1 MKISYVALFILLAV
15 NLLTD
20 GYIYFRLKQA
30 TQKHKWLKKAHIAFS
45 AILCISLVAI
55 AAAPFRTAST
65 AGMQWIMWTLFTY
78 ISTYLPKYLYALFAI
93 IANIPRLFKRKR
105 WNFVSTAGA
114 IIGFLLFG
122 TMWWGALVTPRQVN
136 IEKVD
141 IRSERLPK
149 NFDGFTIALFSDLHT
164 GTFGNNTGII
174 ENLVEEINRQNA
186 DMVIFAGDIV
196 NRSTSELYPF
206 IPALKQIKARYG
218 VVSVL
223 GNHDYGDYMKWDSE
237 EAYAAN
243 IEELVTLQNDSLGW
257 RLLRDQSFDIYAGP
271 DKQKIAIIGVD
282 NWGEPPF
289 KTYGNLQL
297 AYDNLND
304 SVFKILVSH
313 NPRHWDLEVV
323 KKTNIDLTLSGHTHA
338 MQSMLEIGGKKYS
351 LAAKK
356 YPNWAGLTSENGK
369 YLYVNIGIGEVGVP
383 MRLGATP
390 ELTLITLHCN

>member
-65 AGMQWIMWTLFTY
+65 VGMQWIMWTLFTY
-78 ISTYLPKYLYALFAI
+78 ISTYIPKYLYALFAI

-136 IEKVD
+136 IKKVD

-164 GTFGNNTGII
+164 GTFGNNTGIV

-356 YPNWAGLTSENGK
+356 YPNWAGLTSENEK

>member
-30 TQKHKWLKKAHIAFS
+30 TQKHKWLKKAHVAFS

-65 AGMQWIMWTLFTY
+65 VGMQWIMWTLFTY
-78 ISTYLPKYLYALFAI
+78 ISTYLPKYLYAISAI

-149 NFDGFTIALFSDLHT
+149 NFDRFTIALFSDLHT
-164 GTFGNNTGII
+164 GTFGNNTGIV

-237 EAYAAN
+237 EAYATN

>member
-65 AGMQWIMWTLFTY
+65 VGMQWIMWTLFTY
-78 ISTYLPKYLYALFAI
+78 ISTYLPKYLYAISAI

-122 TMWWGALVTPRQVN
+122 TMWWGALVTPQQVN

-164 GTFGNNTGII
+164 GTFGNNTGIV
-174 ENLVEEINRQNA
+174 ENLVEKINRQNA

>member
-1 MKISYVALFILLAV
+1 MKISYVALFILLAA

-65 AGMQWIMWTLFTY
+65 VGMQWIMWTLFTY
-78 ISTYLPKYLYALFAI
+78 ISTYLPKYLYAISAI

-164 GTFGNNTGII
+164 GTFGNNTGIV

-257 RLLRDQSFDIYAGP
+257 RLLRDQSFDIYAGT

>member
-65 AGMQWIMWTLFTY
+65 AGMQWIMWALFTY

-136 IEKVD
+136 VEKVD

-164 GTFGNNTGII
+164 GTFGNNTGIV

>member
-30 TQKHKWLKKAHIAFS
+30 TQKHKWLKKAHVAFS
-45 AILCISLVAI
+45 AILCISLI
-55 AAAPFRTAST
+55 IITAFPIHT
-65 AGMQWIMWTLFTY
+65 TNTVGMQWIMWTLFIY
-78 ISTYLPKYLYALFAI
+78 ISTYLPKYLYAISAI
-93 IANIPRLFKRKR
+93 IANTPRLFKRKR

-164 GTFGNNTGII
+164 GTFGNNTGIV
-174 ENLVEEINRQNA
+174 ENLVEKINRQNA

-338 MQSMLEIGGKKYS
+338 MQPMLEIGGKKYS
-351 LAAKK
+351 QAAKK

>member
-65 AGMQWIMWTLFTY
+65 VGMQWIMWTLFTY
-78 ISTYLPKYLYALFAI
+78 ISTYLPKYLYAISAI

-164 GTFGNNTGII
+164 GTFGNNTGIV

-297 AYDNLND
+297 AYDYLND

>member
-65 AGMQWIMWTLFTY
+65 VGMQWIMWTLFTY
-78 ISTYLPKYLYALFAI
+78 ISTYLPKYLYAISAI

-149 NFDGFTIALFSDLHT
+149 NFDGFTIVLFSDLHT
-164 GTFGNNTGII
+164 GTFGNNTGIV

-257 RLLRDQSFDIYAGP
+257 RLLRDQSFDIYAGS

>member
-65 AGMQWIMWTLFTY
+65 VKMQWIMWTLFTY
-78 ISTYLPKYLYALFAI
+78 ISTYLPKYLYAISAI

-149 NFDGFTIALFSDLHT
+149 NFDGFTIVLFSDLHT
-164 GTFGNNTGII
+164 GTFGNNTGIV

-271 DKQKIAIIGVD
+271 DKQKVAIIGVD

>member
-65 AGMQWIMWTLFTY
+65 VGMQWIMWTLFTY

-164 GTFGNNTGII
+164 GTFGNNTGIV

-338 MQSMLEIGGKKYS
+338 MQSMFEIGGKKYS
-351 LAAKK
+351 LAEKK

>member
-65 AGMQWIMWTLFTY
+65 VGMQWIMWTLFTY
-78 ISTYLPKYLYALFAI
+78 ISTYLPKYLYALFAT

-105 WNFVSTAGA
+105 WSFVSTAGA
-114 IIGFLLFG
+114 VIGFLLFG

-136 IEKVD
+136 VEKVD

-164 GTFGNNTGII
+164 GTFGNNTGIV
-174 ENLVEEINRQNA
+174 ENLVEKINRQNA

>member
-93 IANIPRLFKRKR
+93 IANIPRLFKRKH

-164 GTFGNNTGII
+164 GTFGNNTGIV

>member
-55 AAAPFRTAST
+55 AAAPFHTAST
-65 AGMQWIMWTLFTY
+65 VGMQWIMWTLFTY
-78 ISTYLPKYLYALFAI
+78 ISTYLPKYLYAISAI

-164 GTFGNNTGII
+164 GTFGNNTGIV

-257 RLLRDQSFDIYAGP
+257 RLLRDQSFNIYAGP

>member
-1 MKISYVALFILLAV
+1 M
-15 NLLTD
+15 
-20 GYIYFRLKQA
+20 
-30 TQKHKWLKKAHIAFS
+30 
-45 AILCISLVAI
+45 
-55 AAAPFRTAST
+55 
-65 AGMQWIMWTLFTY
+65 
-78 ISTYLPKYLYALFAI
+78 
-93 IANIPRLFKRKR
+93 
-105 WNFVSTAGA
+105 
-114 IIGFLLFG
+114 
-122 TMWWGALVTPRQVN
+122 
-136 IEKVD
+136 
-141 IRSERLPK
+141 
-149 NFDGFTIALFSDLHT
+149 
-164 GTFGNNTGII
+164 
-174 ENLVEEINRQNA
+174 EEINRQNA

-237 EAYAAN
+237 EAYATN

>member
-164 GTFGNNTGII
+164 GTFGNNTGIV
-174 ENLVEEINRQNA
+174 ENLVEKINRQNA

>member
-45 AILCISLVAI
+45 AILCISLIII
-55 AAAPFRTAST
+55 AAFPIRTT
-65 AGMQWIMWTLFTY
+65 NTVGMQWIMWTLFTY
-78 ISTYLPKYLYALFAI
+78 ISTYLPKYLYAISAI

-122 TMWWGALVTPRQVN
+122 TMWWGTLVTPRQVN
-136 IEKVD
+136 VEKVD

-164 GTFGNNTGII
+164 GTFGNNTGIV

>member
-30 TQKHKWLKKAHIAFS
+30 TQKHKWLKKAHVVFS
-45 AILCISLVAI
+45 AILCLSLITI
-55 AAAPFRTAST
+55 AAAPIRTMST
-65 AGMQWIMWTLFTY
+65 SGMQWVMWILFTC
-78 ISTYLPKYLYALFAI
+78 ISVYLPKYFYAISAI

-114 IIGFLLFG
+114 VIGFLLFAI
-122 TMWWGALVTPRQVN
+122 MWWSALVTPRQLDVEN
-136 IEKVD
+136 VD
-141 IRSERLPK
+141 IRSEKLPK

-164 GTFGNNTGII
+164 GTFGNNTGIV
-174 ENLVEEINRQNA
+174 ENLVEEINRLNP

-196 NRSTSELYPF
+196 NRTTAELYPF
-206 IPALKQIKARYG
+206 IPALKQIKAPYG

-223 GNHDYGDYMKWDSE
+223 GNHDYGDYMKWDSD
-237 EAYAAN
+237 EAHTAN
-243 IEELVTLQNDSLGW
+243 IEELITIENDSLGW

-271 DKQKIAIIGVD
+271 EKQKIAIIGVE

-289 KTYGNLQL
+289 KTYGNLRL

-313 NPRHWDLEVV
+313 NPRHWDLEV
-323 KKTNIDLTLSGHTHA
+323 KNISNIDLTLSGHTHA
-338 MQSMLEIGGKKYS
+338 MQSMLKIGGKKYS

-390 ELTLITLHCN
+390 EITLITLHSN

>member
-65 AGMQWIMWTLFTY
+65 VGMQWIMWTLFTY
-78 ISTYLPKYLYALFAI
+78 ISTYLPKYLYAISAI

-164 GTFGNNTGII
+164 ELSATTRALSRILWRKSTG
-174 ENLVEEINRQNA
+174 R
-186 DMVIFAGDIV
+186 
-196 NRSTSELYPF
+196 
-206 IPALKQIKARYG
+206 
-218 VVSVL
+218 
-223 GNHDYGDYMKWDSE
+223 
-237 EAYAAN
+237 
-243 IEELVTLQNDSLGW
+243 
-257 RLLRDQSFDIYAGP
+257 
-271 DKQKIAIIGVD
+271 
-282 NWGEPPF
+282 
-289 KTYGNLQL
+289 
-297 AYDNLND
+297 
-304 SVFKILVSH
+304 
-313 NPRHWDLEVV
+313 
-323 KKTNIDLTLSGHTHA
+323 
-338 MQSMLEIGGKKYS
+338 
-351 LAAKK
+351 
-356 YPNWAGLTSENGK
+356 
-369 YLYVNIGIGEVGVP
+369 
-383 MRLGATP
+383 TP
-390 ELTLITLHCN
+390 TW

>member
-65 AGMQWIMWTLFTY
+65 VGMQWIMWTLFTY
-78 ISTYLPKYLYALFAI
+78 ISTYLPKYLYAISAI

-164 GTFGNNTGII
+164 GTFGNNTGIV

-237 EAYAAN
+237 EDYAAN
-243 IEELVTLQNDSLGW
+243 IEKLVTLQNDSLGW